1 MPCCI
6 LALLAL
12 LGPRIVLA
20 GIWIFNNPYYYNA
33 INSFILQCLG
43 FIFLPWVTLAYIFAF
58 NSFPG
63 AQLFGLNTTGIII
76 VGLGLLLDILS
87 YTGSGWGN
95 RKRIPGYS

>member
-12 LGPRIVLA
+12 LGPRVILA
-20 GIWIFNNPYYYNA
+20 GIWIFNNAYYANA
-33 INSFILQCLG
+33 INNIIVQCLG
-43 FIFLPWVTLAYIFAF
+43 FIFLPWMTLAFVFAANTF
-58 NSFPG
+58 RG
-63 AQLFGLNTTGIII
+63 TQMLGLDTTGIII
-76 VGLGLLLDILS
+76 VALGLLLDILS